1 MIRTGLKT
9 APTCPLL
16 EGLACRAIAP
26 ATPLLHAHL
35 PQSWACYWCMSAP
48 APPAPVWWVHSVQHC
63 CWIVEAASST
73 FLSTGSGVV
82 VRPQLCDCR
91 LSCNSHVTAGCHV
104 TVMWLQ
110 VVMWQSCDYRLS
122 CDSHVTAGF
131 ATLITMFPQVLWGIW
146 STITLVSCWQA
157 ANSSFSSSASETES
171 CNKPEHIEM
180 LNGFY
185 CAIIVCWRN

>member
-1 MIRTGLKT
+1 MHAYDKDWVQDCTHMPIARRTSMQTYSTSHTTT
-9 APTCPLL
+9 ARPPSSELSMLPVHLCTSPTSSSVMSSLSAALL
-16 EGLACRAIAP
+16 LNSGSSKQHISLHWVWRGGS
-26 ATPLLHAHL
+26 ATA
-35 PQSWACYWCMSAP
+35 
-48 APPAPVWWVHSVQHC
+48 V
-63 CWIVEAASST
+63 
-73 FLSTGSGVV
+73 
-82 VRPQLCDCR
+82 
-91 LSCNSHVTAGCHV
+91 
-104 TVMWLQ
+104 WLQ